1 VSTIAGYTLTTSDIQ
16 SVLSATCL
24 NVTPP
29 GGTLNSIDFTGLGG
43 ITWGVPGSI
52 TYGNEV
58 TIRFFEFA
66 GTPLL
71 HILHGWV
78 KLIRDYR
85 YGITDQLIATP
96 DGGGYMKK
104 TYAGSMFFWT
114 TSPDATTVQYYAAY
128 DGIYPTKDPQDLFTS
143 DIDTVGRLDLEIG
156 FRLDYV
162 WHEPWVKSYCT
173 TLAKNLFA
181 ATKTYHDN

>member
-1 VSTIAGYTLTTSDIQ
+1 MQSSYAELNNNILTRKFGGTKSGIAEPYATGYFFVWFQNLPPLLPSFVTAIAGTDISQLGIQ
-16 SVLSATCL
+16 SCLAATCL

-29 GGTLNSIDFTGLGG
+29 GGTLNNIDFTGLGG
-43 ITWGVPGSI
+43 VTWGVPGSI

-58 TIRFFEFA
+58 TIRFFEFQ

-85 YGITDQLIATP
+85 YGITDQLIAT
-96 DGGGYMKK
+96 DSGDGYMKK

-114 TSPDATTVQYYAAY
+114 TSPDATTVQ
-128 DGIYPTKDPQDLFTS
+128 
-143 DIDTVGRLDLEIG
+143 
-156 FRLDYV
+156 
-162 WHEPWVKSYCT
+162 
-173 TLAKNLFA
+173 
-181 ATKTYHDN
+181 